1 MVERGH
7 CIAKDCIPV
16 YDGKSEERFRAVG
29 ASDVFARVGAINLGL
44 AEKMRFEKITKITRK
59 KLLANS

>member
-44 AEKMRFEKITKITRK
+44 AEKRK
-59 KLLANS
+59 NEI